1 MDFQSGINQDRGRRT
16 NKYRLLIEVKFTT
29 EIVTLRFA
37 SELAQL
43 GKVLVNHYNL
53 SINLIS
59 GSIVYKYF
67 SILISRIKLIFK
79 PESSSRSLANLTTI
93 IKDYSLMTS
102 NSGFVNQWQTSFL
115 DNSSS
120 TTSIPHKLNYK
131 ETNTSSQFREIEFF
145 IEDVIRWELIV
156 KLSYNSTFKTVKVD
170 TSVEWFHSLAVVG

>member
-53 SINLIS
+53 RINLIS
-59 GSIVYKYF
+59 GSIVNKYF

-79 PESSSRSLANLTTI
+79 PESSSRSFANLTTI

-102 NSGFVNQWQTSFL
+102 NSGFVNQ
-115 DNSSS
+115 
-120 TTSIPHKLNYK
+120 
-131 ETNTSSQFREIEFF
+131 
-145 IEDVIRWELIV
+145 
-156 KLSYNSTFKTVKVD
+156 
-170 TSVEWFHSLAVVG
+170 